1 MATASAAGTGN
12 PGASAAAIQAHYDL
26 SDDFY
31 RLWLDESLTY
41 SCALWGAGDDLEA
54 AQTRKLD
61 FHARQARAVGSERV
75 LDIGCGWGSLLQ
87 RLVDRHAVQSAV
99 GLTLSEKQLK
109 HVEGLRHPSIEVR
122 LEDWRDHVPAEPYDA
137 ILGLGALEHFVR
149 PDTPAP
155 QRVETYRQFFSKCRE
170 MLRPG
175 GWMSLQT
182 IAYGTGG
189 FTTGAI
195 ASIFPE
201 SDLPRLS
208 QIAEAAEGQFEIT
221 ALRNH
226 RDHYAQTCREWLTR
240 LRGNRAEAAAAVGE
254 RTATHYERF
263 LDASA
268 RGFDAQVFC
277 LFRIQLRRVD
287 TPT

>member
-1 MATASAAGTGN
+1 MASTDGVGN
-12 PGASAAAIQAHYDL
+12 PGASATAIQAHYDL

-41 SCALWGAGDDLEA
+41 SCALWGPGDDLEA
-54 AQTRKLD
+54 AQIRKLD
-61 FHARQARAVGSERV
+61 FHVRQARAAGSDRA

-99 GLTLSEKQLK
+99 GLTLSERQLK
-109 HVEGLRHPSIEVR
+109 HVESLCHPSIEVR
-122 LEDWRDHVPAEPYDA
+122 LEDWRDHVPAAPYDA
-137 ILGLGALEHFVR
+137 IFGLGVVEHFVG

-155 QRVETYRQFFSKCRE
+155 QRTETYRQFFTKCRE

-182 IAYGTGG
+182 IAYEVGG

-208 QIAEAAEGQFEIT
+208 QIAEALEGQFEIT

-226 RDHYAQTCREWLTR
+226 RDHYVHTCREWLAR
-240 LRGNRAEAAAAVGE
+240 LRRNREDAAAAVGE
-254 RTATHYERF
+254 RTATHFERF